1 MRNIWVYIVVAV
13 VALGG
18 AVAIFNAVNNNNPT
32 SHIKNDNFEKKKS
45 EQEATLGIVEPDR
58 TFGTIETAAS
68 DIILGK
74 KNAPVTII
82 EYASLTCGHCSDFH
96 LKVLPEIKKL
106 FIETGKVKF
115 IYRDFPLDQW
125 ALRASIIARCA
136 GPERRYSFIETFFA
150 QQKIWTRGNPAEGIV
165 AIAKLGGMDFEK
177 TTACLQDEKIANA
190 VVKERLTGTK
200 LYEIEATPTILVNGD
215 RYSGG
220 LSAEQLRVVVE
231 NKLKIQTGGK

>member
-13 VALGG
+13 VVLGG
-18 AVAIFNAVNNNNPT
+18 AVAVFNAVDSNNPT
-32 SHIKNDNFEKKKS
+32 SRIKKDNSDKKKS
-45 EQEATLGIVEPDR
+45 EQGVPSEIIEPDR
-58 TFGTIETAAS
+58 TFGKIATAAT
-68 DIILGK
+68 DIILGE

-96 LKVLPEIKKL
+96 LKVLPKIKKL
-106 FIETGKVKF
+106 YIETGKVKF

-136 GPERRYSFIETFFA
+136 GPDRRYSFIETFFA
-150 QQKIWTRGNPAEGIV
+150 QQKIWTRKNPAEGLA
-165 AIAKLGGMDFEK
+165 AIAKLGGMDFQK
-177 TTACLQDEKIANA
+177 TNACLQDEKLANA
-190 VVKERLTGTK
+190 VVQERLTGTK
-200 LYEIEATPTILVNGD
+200 LYSIEATPTILVNGD

-231 NKLKIQTGGK
+231 SKLKIQ